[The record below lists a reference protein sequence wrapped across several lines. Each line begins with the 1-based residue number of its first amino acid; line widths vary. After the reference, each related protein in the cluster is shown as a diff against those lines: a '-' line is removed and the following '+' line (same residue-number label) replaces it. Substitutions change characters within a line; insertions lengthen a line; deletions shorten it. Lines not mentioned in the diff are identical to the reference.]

1 MKKTGLL
8 TLVIA
13 AAFLLA
19 CLAWTMHLKEL
30 QSTMIVN
37 RIANEAITTPKTSG
51 STQTELYFRWK
62 KVTDIDLTKGL
73 YAVDSSVLL
82 TSAKKDAPEL
92 IFNAGLIAK
101 IKPLGTIKD
110 KDGRFTVRQQ
120 VLSSHSFDPI
130 TFCYPLDTQVL
141 VYDLYNNNNAL
152 KVVKFEIKPDAV
164 PAPYNLIKTGVVN
177 SSEMDVAGKDIVI
190 RSFAVV
196 RRENL
201 LGYINSSA
209 MLWVALIVCVA
220 ASFSKNDSA
229 RIGGS
234 VAALLLATSSNL
246 VNVSKVCPDNMVNF
260 AQLSTFYY
268 FVVFALMLH
277 AAVASFNN
285 SAKITAL
292 NSQKAQS
299 GNDNAAVIT
308 NALNKA
314 KHFGE
319 LLKRAWIMTVV
330 LFIAYYFLT
339 YYILV
344 T

>member
-8 TLVIA
+8 TIVIA
-13 AAFLLA
+13 AAFLLV
-19 CLAWTMHLKEL
+19 CLGWTMHLKEL
-30 QSTMIVN
+30 QATMIGN
-37 RIANEAITTPKTSG
+37 RIANEAITAPKTSG
-51 STQTELYFRWK
+51 NNQSELYFRWK

-73 YAVDSSVLL
+73 YAVDSSVLQ
-82 TSAKKDAPEL
+82 TSQKKEAPEL
-92 IFNAGLIAK
+92 LFSAASISKAK
-101 IKPLGTIKD
+101 LLGTVKE
-110 KDGRFTVRQQ
+110 KDGRFTLRQQ
-120 VLSSHSFDPI
+120 IFSAHSFDPI

-141 VYDLYNNNNAL
+141 VYDLYNNNNNL
-152 KVVKFEIKPDAV
+152 KVVNFEIKPDAV

-177 SSEMDVAGKDIVI
+177 SSEMDVAGKDSII
-190 RSFAVV
+190 RSFAVI

-268 FVVFALMLH
+268 FVVFALMLLV
-277 AAVASFNN
+277 AVASFNN

-299 GNDNAAVIT
+299 GNENMTVIT

-330 LFIAYYFLT
+330 LFIAFYFLT

>member
-130 TFCYPLDTQVL
+130 TFCYPLDTQVF

-234 VAALLLATSSNL
+234 VAAVRT
-246 VNVSKVCPDNMVNF
+246 
-260 AQLSTFYY
+260 T
-268 FVVFALMLH
+268 
-277 AAVASFNN
+277 
-285 SAKITAL
+285 
-292 NSQKAQS
+292 
-299 GNDNAAVIT
+299 
-308 NALNKA
+308 
-314 KHFGE
+314 
-319 LLKRAWIMTVV
+319 W
-330 LFIAYYFLT
+330 
-339 YYILV
+339 
-344 T
+344 